1 MKRVPV
7 KMEFISKASPAI
19 IYKFLTAPSCLVRWF
34 CDSVDIM
41 EDEYTFSWEGSE
53 EIAHLVDDYEEERLL
68 FKWENAESDKEFL
81 EFVMYKSEITGETV
95 LEITDFADE
104 GEEQEVRDLWNTQ
117 IETMK
122 REAGG

>member
-19 IYKFLTAPSCLVRWF
+19 IYKFLTTPSCLVRWF
-34 CDSVDIM
+34 CDNVDIL
-41 EDEYTFSWEGSE
+41 EEEYTFSWEGSE
-53 EIAHLVDDYEEERLL
+53 EVAHLVEDNEDERLR
-68 FKWENAESDKEFL
+68 FKWEDAESDDEYL
-81 EFVMYKSEITGETV
+81 EFVMYKSPITAETV
-95 LEITDFADE
+95 LEITDYADE
-104 GEEQEVRDLWNTQ
+104 GEEDEVKDLWATQ